1 MENNLLS
8 LRTYSLSYQHIYSE
22 NRVQRLNLVHEL
34 EDMFDKECKIVIVE
48 GKEGSGKTDILLQ
61 FSKKH
66 CFDAITFFVNPAY
79 RASYRQDYFMED
91 VGRQILFFNKNEIP
105 GEDLEITEGIF
116 NKLAF
121 DLTTSPGRKNKP
133 VYFILDGLDQ
143 IEKSDFELLKNGLQ
157 NLPWNTNNFYFLVS
171 GTIEKLKEIFPQLW
185 LKNFKSLRIPRFT
198 ENETKQLFNLDDSA
212 SSHRFLREIHD
223 TWKGHP
229 DSLSQVRRIINSG
242 ITIEEF
248 LDKFDISEKNEL
260 LEIEWKQANLE
271 GLTLVAPEIL
281 VISILAFD
289 DNIRNIQRIS
299 SIVALSVTELLTVV
313 AKVSFLSV
321 NEGNISFVSNSYRQY
336 AVYKLKRFE
345 KETNAKLIDFYTQ
358 SDDINSILN
367 LPTLF
372 NKNSEWGNIVDLLTV
387 DNLDLIISNSRS
399 FSEIKKQINYGYKAA
414 KSLKKS
420 YENLFRFSLH
430 RSLLIGLQSSDN
442 KKDRIKAYVVLDRE
456 EEAFSLIA
464 NATLKEDRLKML
476 IYFIQQSKKEKK
488 DVDNLIISEVKDLLQ
503 DIDIGYLRE
512 NLMDLAIGLAYFAP
526 NDAMQLI
533 QKALGLKKNNNS
545 IEWLMGIIGLI
556 AHKNKALPNEDNL
569 KIEGTSPHEAS
580 FVDKFIKSIGFG
592 INEVSEDEIIANI
605 EKVDKISDRLFL
617 MRRWL
622 KNNPKS
628 TRIYEIITYALNLLT
643 QESSSVKPSTET
655 LYDIVFPI
663 KYFTDEFIIKS
674 MIKRIDDLMITIN
687 SPTIGKVSLNIVAI
701 EALINVDIEEANN
714 RTISLSSFIN
724 SLSDISIKL
733 EAQASLW
740 KMYKGI
746 QNNDCVN
753 IENLLLDEKYL
764 KQEISVLI
772 NTFLTSIADQFEE
785 IEETLSIISLLD
797 FGFALNIATSL
808 NTAVRRDQAILT
820 CLESY
825 ITKEIS
831 LWNKDDIE
839 YAINAFSTKYYIAE
853 GIIALFES
861 AFDQKEDAC
870 NTKHLIKDF
879 LPLINHVEDNSN
891 KCIVI
896 SLAIILLGL
905 PQTKKTQFVPRYD
918 GLIEKLNSF
927 LLIHYNKI
935 DDQLEKAMLGY
946 RLASS
951 LGNYNRKLAEQY
963 CALAREDSKDSPFDD
978 RIHIDLFI
986 ESIRIII
993 RIYTGLLQK
1002 KDFPYDKISYLID
1015 HISIKEDQI
1024 ELWSELAVRVALAG
1038 QNDKAKTIVATKI
1051 IPVLDSYKK
1060 SKGSADFAMILK
1072 KSATSIHLTQP
1083 ATLLLYL
1090 NSLSLDEKEAI
1101 VPLVLIVLL
1110 SNCYEKDP
1118 FDDLKGATHFTYQTA
1133 IEYIEL
1139 LNYLE
1144 TDEIFYLYIKNLS
1157 KVAKLNPNIFT
1168 RIQKPELYKRLEDL
1182 INKKLPN
1189 AKSGINHN
1197 GYLISAKACLEH
1209 LNIGTGESVLQ
1220 NFNQLELQV
1229 SKINN
1234 TTDRAVVYLNLTLEC
1249 ENKKKK
1255 VEFIKKAFDEADQTS
1270 SMKERISLYEV
1281 ALSIAS
1287 KVSVDL
1293 FNQYLKKLE
1302 KEIYNLDEDEQYPS
1316 FKKLID
1322 LAYKYDKTVAQR
1334 LISNLDTDPA
1344 RKRMSEPA
1352 NDYFE
1357 KLDLE
1362 KTAES
1367 DYSQIGKIKDR
1378 REKGNF
1384 AWNLLSQLNSQKRK
1398 SREIGETV
1406 SFLHSSSTM
1415 PFFYSVPLYQFFIEN
1430 LIKSEDKDNLL
1441 LSLYE
1446 AANSN
1451 AKLCYNLI
1459 CNISNKN
1466 SSALSYSISS
1476 STNSIVIAPGMYKQA
1491 IDFIKNYI
1499 NGTGTKEIFLID
1511 PYFSSKDMGFL
1522 KNLDDWCYNST
1533 TTVLTSIESWGDFNE
1548 NIYLEAWEKHS
1559 SDAPPLN
1566 RFIRVKTQNNKSPFH
1581 DRYIILHDKKIGL
1594 RMGGSINGLNGNKT
1608 FEISK
1613 MLATEV
1619 DAIYETVVKPLVYQR
1634 LKEYQNHTIR
1644 YESFDF

>member
-414 KSLKKS
+414 
-420 YENLFRFSLH
+420 
-430 RSLLIGLQSSDN
+430 
-442 KKDRIKAYVVLDRE
+442 
-456 EEAFSLIA
+456 
-464 NATLKEDRLKML
+464 
-476 IYFIQQSKKEKK
+476 
-488 DVDNLIISEVKDLLQ
+488 
-503 DIDIGYLRE
+503 
-512 NLMDLAIGLAYFAP
+512 
-526 NDAMQLI
+526 
-533 QKALGLKKNNNS
+533 
-545 IEWLMGIIGLI
+545 
-556 AHKNKALPNEDNL
+556 
-569 KIEGTSPHEAS
+569 
-580 FVDKFIKSIGFG
+580 
-592 INEVSEDEIIANI
+592 
-605 EKVDKISDRLFL
+605 
-617 MRRWL
+617 
-622 KNNPKS
+622 
-628 TRIYEIITYALNLLT
+628 
-643 QESSSVKPSTET
+643 
-655 LYDIVFPI
+655 
-663 KYFTDEFIIKS
+663 
-674 MIKRIDDLMITIN
+674 
-687 SPTIGKVSLNIVAI
+687 
-701 EALINVDIEEANN
+701 
-714 RTISLSSFIN
+714 
-724 SLSDISIKL
+724 
-733 EAQASLW
+733 
-740 KMYKGI
+740 
-746 QNNDCVN
+746 
-753 IENLLLDEKYL
+753 
-764 KQEISVLI
+764 
-772 NTFLTSIADQFEE
+772 
-785 IEETLSIISLLD
+785 
-797 FGFALNIATSL
+797 
-808 NTAVRRDQAILT
+808 
-820 CLESY
+820 
-825 ITKEIS
+825 
-831 LWNKDDIE
+831 
-839 YAINAFSTKYYIAE
+839 
-853 GIIALFES
+853 
-861 AFDQKEDAC
+861 
-870 NTKHLIKDF
+870 
-879 LPLINHVEDNSN
+879 
-891 KCIVI
+891 
-896 SLAIILLGL
+896 
-905 PQTKKTQFVPRYD
+905 
-918 GLIEKLNSF
+918 
-927 LLIHYNKI
+927 
-935 DDQLEKAMLGY
+935 
-946 RLASS
+946 
-951 LGNYNRKLAEQY
+951 
-963 CALAREDSKDSPFDD
+963 
-978 RIHIDLFI
+978 
-986 ESIRIII
+986 
-993 RIYTGLLQK
+993 
-1002 KDFPYDKISYLID
+1002 
-1015 HISIKEDQI
+1015 
-1024 ELWSELAVRVALAG
+1024 
-1038 QNDKAKTIVATKI
+1038 
-1051 IPVLDSYKK
+1051 
-1060 SKGSADFAMILK
+1060 
-1072 KSATSIHLTQP
+1072 
-1083 ATLLLYL
+1083 
-1090 NSLSLDEKEAI
+1090 
-1101 VPLVLIVLL
+1101 
-1110 SNCYEKDP
+1110 
-1118 FDDLKGATHFTYQTA
+1118 
-1133 IEYIEL
+1133 
-1139 LNYLE
+1139 
-1144 TDEIFYLYIKNLS
+1144 
-1157 KVAKLNPNIFT
+1157 
-1168 RIQKPELYKRLEDL
+1168 
-1182 INKKLPN
+1182 
-1189 AKSGINHN
+1189 
-1197 GYLISAKACLEH
+1197 
-1209 LNIGTGESVLQ
+1209 
-1220 NFNQLELQV
+1220 
-1229 SKINN
+1229 
-1234 TTDRAVVYLNLTLEC
+1234 
-1249 ENKKKK
+1249 
-1255 VEFIKKAFDEADQTS
+1255 
-1270 SMKERISLYEV
+1270 
-1281 ALSIAS
+1281 
-1287 KVSVDL
+1287 
-1293 FNQYLKKLE
+1293 
-1302 KEIYNLDEDEQYPS
+1302 
-1316 FKKLID
+1316 
-1322 LAYKYDKTVAQR
+1322 QR